1 MTDIVDRLRRTSKNV
16 FVSDRGSVYRVG
28 SDHLT
33 RNWLA
38 PAKAAR
44 VAIGDKAATADPLAW
59 WCLTELLHDQATP
72 KRKKK

>member
-1 MTDIVDRLRRTSKNV
+1 MAKRRDPNV

-28 SDHLT
+28 GDRLT
-33 RNWLA
+33 RDWIS

-59 WCLTELLHDQATP
+59 WCLTELLHDQAAP
-72 KRKKK
+72 RGKKK